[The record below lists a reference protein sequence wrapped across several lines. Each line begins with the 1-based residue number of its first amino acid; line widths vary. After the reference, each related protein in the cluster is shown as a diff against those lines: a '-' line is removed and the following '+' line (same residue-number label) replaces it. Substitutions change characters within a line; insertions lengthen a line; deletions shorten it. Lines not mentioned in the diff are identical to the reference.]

1 MSLCKAYFVHLFQYT
16 LFNMNLDQIKTNL
29 NTFKE
34 NHQIFE
40 AAHFLLENFGLE
52 SENFAGFGFR
62 HELEP
67 NKMLLTTEGALGE
80 KQMVMIPR
88 NIFDFDLKLVANMVA
103 HEMLHVRQKAPETLV
118 EDKNEREFQAYSEM
132 LFHTNFPLLPDV
144 SEFHKKFFAEKALEY
159 YRRMGENSALQ
170 QKYATQKSEIEKLI
184 ASI

>member
-1 MSLCKAYFVHLFQYT
+1 
-16 LFNMNLDQIKTNL
+16 MNLDQIKIHL
-29 NTFKE
+29 HTFKE
-34 NHQIFE
+34 NNQIFE

-62 HELEP
+62 QELEP

-88 NIFDFDLKLVANMVA
+88 NIFDFDLNLVANMVA

-132 LFHTNFPLLPDV
+132 LFHKNFPLVPEV
-144 SEFHKKFFAEKALEY
+144 SNFHKKFFAEKALEY
-159 YRRMGENSALQ
+159 YKRMGENSELQ
-170 QKYATQKSEIEKLI
+170 QKYAAQQKEIENLI
-184 ASI
+184 SSLL

>member
-1 MSLCKAYFVHLFQYT
+1 MRFYFFACLCEKIYLK
-16 LFNMNLDQIKTNL
+16 MNLDQIKTNL

-34 NHQIFE
+34 NDQIFK

-88 NIFDFDLKLVANMVA
+88 NIFDFDLNLVANMVA

-132 LFHTNFPLLPDV
+132 LFHKNFPLVPDV
-144 SEFHKKFFAEKALEY
+144 SDFHKKFFAEKALEY
-159 YRRMGENSALQ
+159 YKRMGEDSDLQNKYLDQKVEVESLINSL
-170 QKYATQKSEIEKLI
+170 
-184 ASI
+184 